1 MSKIERVYDVEL
13 RALNDESREV
23 EGYAVVFN
31 ASTDLGWFTEEID
44 SRAFDNTDMS
54 NVYLLFNH
62 DENNVLAGTSNGS
75 LKMSIDEHGLKQTS
89 EIIDTNVGE
98 DTLKLVKKG
107 LINKMSFAF
116 SIDRDGGE
124 EWIGGEEKDHRI
136 IRKIDKLYDVSL
148 VTYPAYPQTNAYARS
163 LTDELAEEHRRRVEQ
178 DKRMERILS
187 DGKSIE

>member
-75 LKMSIDEHGLKQTS
+75 LRMSIDEHGLKQTS

-98 DTLKLVKKG
+98 DTLKLVKNG

-187 DGKSIE
+187 NGKSIE